1 MPCGISS
8 LAMLWASPALAW
20 HAMAKAPL
28 KGKPFSAALA
38 LVKMIVPLA
47 PLAFG
52 LFLRIRRAACWPTR
66 NALNAE
72 LRIVSNAMVGS
83 ASMIPLRKMPGT
95 RPSMLCTTSVGAPSS
110 PATLWNKNS
119 TEAGSLASHA
129 YRRTPWV
136 FSRACR
142 TGLSAFRAA
151 MATRMPSLAN
161 SLAQLELM
169 PGPPPTM
176 SATSCRTVDVSI
188 SVMDR
193 IPLYHASIGS
203 DGANALATRSGRNGI
218 IRPKLRN
225 NMMPMMSSSSI
236 AQHLRPDIGLVDP
249 AVQAPHAW
257 PREHQVEEDD
267 TEQDRRIGTIE
278 CPVGHR
284 YLASCGQGADAGVE
298 SDGDQDAAYHFDHS
312 GTCVQRIRHA
322 GLREMQERDQPLIDE
337 QQGGHDPEDRQDQ
350 GRPDTELGSRTV
362 ACGLEHA
369 SLRTMACRCPQ
380 FGHCRGVDHR
390 GRDRQNVRS
399 RSKKLVSVPVATGVG
414 CGSCGRPIGERPF
427 PGGNRVTA
435 GRAC

>member
-1 MPCGISS
+1 MWSGSAMLSSTAVPARRWARVPSSCVQPIAASIGTFATWMPCGISS

-52 LFLRIRRAACWPTR
+52 LFSRIRRAACRPTR

-110 PATLWNKNS
+110 PATLWNRNS
-119 TEAGSLASHA
+119 TEVGSLASHA

-193 IPLYHASIGS
+193 IPL
-203 DGANALATRSGRNGI
+203 L
-218 IRPKLRN
+218 
-225 NMMPMMSSSSI
+225 
-236 AQHLRPDIGLVDP
+236 DP
-249 AVQAPHAW
+249 AVQAPHAG

-278 CPVGHR
+278 RPVGHR
-284 YLASCGQGADAGVE
+284 YLGRCGQGGDAGVE

-312 GTCVQRIRHA
+312 DTRVQPVRHA
-322 GLREMQERDQPLIDE
+322 GLRGMEERGQPLNNE
-337 QQGGHDPEDRQDQ
+337 
-350 GRPDTELGSRTV
+350 
-362 ACGLEHA
+362 
-369 SLRTMACRCPQ
+369 
-380 FGHCRGVDHR
+380 
-390 GRDRQNVRS
+390 
-399 RSKKLVSVPVATGVG
+399 
-414 CGSCGRPIGERPF
+414 
-427 PGGNRVTA
+427 
-435 GRAC
+435 

>member
-1 MPCGISS
+1 MCSGSARLSLTLVPANRCARVPSSCFQPIAASIGTFATWMPSGMSS

-52 LFLRIRRAACWPTR
+52 LFSRIRRAACWPTR

-72 LRIVSNAMVGS
+72 LRIVSNAMFGS

-95 RPSMLCTTSVGAPSS
+95 RPSMLCTTRVGDPRS
-110 PATLWNKNS
+110 PATLRNRDS
-119 TEAGSLASHA
+119 TEVGSLASHA

-136 FSRACR
+136 FSRASR

-193 IPLYHASIGS
+193 IPLYGVEVAAGERGSRIGALSEDFASGRF
-203 DGANALATRSGRNGI
+203 DRHPAGAERQYQAEATR
-218 IRPKLRN
+218 
-225 NMMPMMSSSSI
+225 
-236 AQHLRPDIGLVDP
+236 QHD
-249 AVQAPHAW
+249 
-257 PREHQVEEDD
+257 
-267 TEQDRRIGTIE
+267 
-278 CPVGHR
+278 
-284 YLASCGQGADAGVE
+284 AD
-298 SDGDQDAAYHFDHS
+298 
-312 GTCVQRIRHA
+312 
-322 GLREMQERDQPLIDE
+322 DE
-337 QQGGHDPEDRQDQ
+337 QQQHCAAPPAGHQA
-350 GRPDTELGSRTV
+350 G
-362 ACGLEHA
+362 
-369 SLRTMACRCPQ
+369 
-380 FGHCRGVDHR
+380 
-390 GRDRQNVRS
+390 
-399 RSKKLVSVPVATGVG
+399 
-414 CGSCGRPIGERPF
+414 GSCRPGST
-427 PGGNRVTA
+427 GL
-435 GRAC
+435 